1 MIQIELREKG
11 ERFCCRAQG
20 HADYAQEGEDIVCA
34 AVSSLLWAMKLA
46 LVRLQREGRGEILSQ
61 ELAPGRAELC
71 FCARGDGRIRARE
84 LWRTVGDGLLFVEEE
99 FPRCVQVHRT
109 APKGAERGECA

>member
-1 MIQIELREKG
+1 MGRNSDYNNGMYQQLMEIMGRLETVEK
-11 ERFCCRAQG
+11 ETIRA
-20 HADYAQEGEDIVCA
+20 
-34 AVSSLLWAMKLA
+34 
-46 LVRLQREGRGEILSQ
+46 EILSL
-61 ELAPGRAELC
+61 ELAPGRPELC

>member
-11 ERFCCRAQG
+11 EGFCCRAQG
-20 HADYAQEGEDIVCA
+20 HADYAKEGEDIVCA

-46 LVRLQREGRGEILSQ
+46 LARLQREGRGEVLSQ

-71 FCARGDGRIRARE
+71 FSPRGDGRMRAGE
-84 LWRTVGDGLLFVEEE
+84 LWRTIGDGLLFVEEE
-99 FPRCVQVHRT
+99 FPQCVQVHRT
-109 APKGAERGECA
+109 APERGECA